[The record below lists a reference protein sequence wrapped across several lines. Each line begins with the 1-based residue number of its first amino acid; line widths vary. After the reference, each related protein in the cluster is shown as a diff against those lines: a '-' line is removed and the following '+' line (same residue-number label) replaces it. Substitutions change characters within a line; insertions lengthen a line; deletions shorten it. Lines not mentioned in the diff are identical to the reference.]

1 MRELIERIKNDD
13 VDAVEELYGQVYA
26 KGIKIAASYVGKE
39 GLEEDMFH
47 EAFMKAIGNL
57 DKFDESRSFQAWFD
71 VILANTCKS
80 YLRRKKP
87 ELMSEYA
94 DEDGETDEAFGELS
108 TIGNPEE
115 NWDQK
120 ELRQIIKGLLEELSE
135 EQREAVILYYYQ
147 NMPVSEIAE
156 HQNCSQETVK
166 SRLFQARNK
175 LKVSIEAY
183 EKKTNTKLHN
193 IGIVVALLAFFKS
206 DMGKSYACEMGAGT
220 PKQPMSDGGSTTATK
235 MLQKKGEEVV
245 MKNAAK
251 SAAMKLSTKILIG
264 VVSVGVI
271 GGAVALGV
279 TLTGDGNPKESQVVM
294 GTTDEGNQGA
304 SGTVTPEPTPEV
316 TPEPTP
322 EPTPS
327 PTPVPTEVTLRTSS
341 KYVFSE
347 NGEYLDAQFPTIE
360 GEFPD
365 TSKTIAEM
373 FFYIP
378 EGMTL
383 TYEFFCEN
391 MPSLFDDYWL
401 PGGKNWDYPSRS
413 NDVSTSCA
421 GLYYLL
427 SDEYNQPNAKED
439 NWEGYFGHGM
449 TKEEWNSIF
458 TLIRE
463 KRDYGGV
470 FGYSNVV
477 DIKISEDDLINLFME
492 LINNYSYDQIYEM
505 YGSGDYVD
513 WSTASDDYK
522 KYIYFADSF
531 LFDYFVGEREV
542 AAHEAYKADSTGWID
557 YNAYM
562 EDWDAMSD
570 DEKAPYMHEVFGPQY
585 YTYFMERYNKEIRTT
600 AQ

>member
-80 YLRRKKP
+80 YLRKKKP

-120 ELRQIIKGLLEELSE
+120 ELREIIKNLLEELSE

-206 DMGKSYACEMGAGT
+206 DMGKSYACEMGVGT

-279 TLTGDGNPKESQVVM
+279 TLTGGNP
-294 GTTDEGNQGA
+294 
-304 SGTVTPEPTPEV
+304 
-316 TPEPTP
+316 
-322 EPTPS
+322 
-327 PTPVPTEVTLRTSS
+327 
-341 KYVFSE
+341 
-347 NGEYLDAQFPTIE
+347 
-360 GEFPD
+360 
-365 TSKTIAEM
+365 
-373 FFYIP
+373 
-378 EGMTL
+378 
-383 TYEFFCEN
+383 
-391 MPSLFDDYWL
+391 
-401 PGGKNWDYPSRS
+401 
-413 NDVSTSCA
+413 
-421 GLYYLL
+421 
-427 SDEYNQPNAKED
+427 
-439 NWEGYFGHGM
+439 
-449 TKEEWNSIF
+449 
-458 TLIRE
+458 
-463 KRDYGGV
+463 
-470 FGYSNVV
+470 
-477 DIKISEDDLINLFME
+477 
-492 LINNYSYDQIYEM
+492 
-505 YGSGDYVD
+505 
-513 WSTASDDYK
+513 
-522 KYIYFADSF
+522 
-531 LFDYFVGEREV
+531 
-542 AAHEAYKADSTGWID
+542 
-557 YNAYM
+557 
-562 EDWDAMSD
+562 
-570 DEKAPYMHEVFGPQY
+570 
-585 YTYFMERYNKEIRTT
+585 
-600 AQ
+600 